1 MEPFLKFKLIY
12 LFIWTTEGLLGKKW
26 LPVISVA
33 KSLEE
38 IKSYNANNWKI
49 GEIMFNM
56 YFSRQNIKCVTV

>member
-12 LFIWTTEGLLGKKW
+12 LFIWTTEGLLEKKG

-38 IKSYNANNWKI
+38 IKS
-49 GEIMFNM
+49 
-56 YFSRQNIKCVTV
+56 